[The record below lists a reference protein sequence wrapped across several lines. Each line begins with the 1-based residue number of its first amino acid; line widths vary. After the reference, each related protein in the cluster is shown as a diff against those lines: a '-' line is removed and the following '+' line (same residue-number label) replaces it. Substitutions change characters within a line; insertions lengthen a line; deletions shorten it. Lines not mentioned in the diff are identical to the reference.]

1 MKLVNAGLKSKDELV
16 RRLIDGEVFY
26 YEEDKKIFYDPVR
39 KYIFASPFVYQ
50 SHDEKMPM
58 SGIFDQWYMLKIEKK
73 PDWKDDLEKC
83 SILCKCTPLR
93 GSYSCFALIDHINEH
108 LNYVCVFGQQFKD
121 ATPVTPDM
129 LWNPNAQDD
138 DTKN

>member
-26 YEEDKKIFYDPVR
+26 HGKSRVYYDINR
-39 KYIFASPFVYQ
+39 GGSPFVFNNGFTNNL
-50 SHDEKMPM
+50 D
-58 SGIFDQWYMLKIEKK
+58 GIFDCWSTLQVEKK
-73 PDWKDDLEKC
+73 PDWTDDLEKG
-83 SILCKCTPLR
+83 SILCECTPLP
-93 GSYSCFALIDHINEH
+93 GGYSCFARIDHINEH
-108 LNYVCVFGQQFKD
+108 LNYVSVLGQQFKD

-138 DTKN
+138 DTKY